1 MEKKKMIKISA
12 LAAGSL
18 LVGSFSAN
26 AISNQSFED
35 LGTGSELRSELLSN
49 LNPVKFFKNTEVELT
64 CGEGKCGD
72 KAKEKAK
79 DAKTDAPADK
89 AADKAGE
96 HKCGEGKCG
105 EKATDEKKAA
115 TPAKEAGD
123 KAKDDKAGE
132 HKCGEG
138 KCGN

>member
-1 MEKKKMIKISA
+1 MKNKKTIKISA
-12 LAAGSL
+12 LAAGSI
-18 LVGSFSAN
+18 LVSAFSAN
-26 AISNQSFED
+26 AVSNQSFED
-35 LGTGSELRSELLSN
+35 LGTGAELRSELLSN
-49 LNPVKFFKNTEVELT
+49 LNPIKFFNNTEVELT

-72 KAKEKAK
+72 KAKDAEKAK
-79 DAKTDAPADK
+79 AAKTEKP
-89 AADKAGE
+89 ADKAGE

-105 EKATDEKKAA
+105 EKATDEKKEAA
-115 TPAKEAGD
+115 PAKEGE

>member
-1 MEKKKMIKISA
+1 MKNKKAIKISA

-18 LVGSFSAN
+18 LVGAFSAN
-26 AISNQSFED
+26 ATETQSFED

-49 LNPVKFFKNTEVELT
+49 LNPVQFFKNTEVELT

-72 KAKEKAK
+72 KAKDAEKAK
-79 DAKTDAPADK
+79 DAKTEKP
-89 AADKAGE
+89 ADKAGE

-105 EKATDEKKAA
+105 EKAKDEKKEAA
-115 TPAKEAGD
+115 PAKEAGD
-123 KAKDDKAGE
+123 KAKEDKAGE

>member
-1 MEKKKMIKISA
+1 MEKKKVIKISA

-18 LVGSFSAN
+18 LVGSLGAN
-26 AISNQSFED
+26 ANVNQSFED

-49 LNPVKFFKNTEVELT
+49 LNPVQFFKNTEVELS

-72 KAKEKAK
+72 KAKDAEKSK
-79 DAKTDAPADK
+79 DAKTEKP
-89 AADKAGE
+89 ADKAGE

-105 EKATDEKKAA
+105 EKATDEKKEAK
-115 TPAKEAGD
+115 PADKTGE

>member
-1 MEKKKMIKISA
+1 MEKKKVLKISA

-18 LVGSFSAN
+18 LIGTMSAN
-26 AISNQSFED
+26 ASSTQKFED
-35 LGTGSELRSELLSN
+35 LGSGSELRSELLSN
-49 LNPVKFFKNTEVELT
+49 LNPVKFFKNTEVELS

-72 KAKEKAK
+72 KAKEAEKAK
-79 DAKTDAPADK
+79 DAKTEKP
-89 AADKAGE
+89 ADKAGE

-105 EKATDEKKAA
+105 EKATEKKKEEI
-115 TPAKEAGD
+115 PAKEAGE